1 MDEILLLGVI
11 GTLGSLVWWLTIFTS
26 LLADLAFLKVKMN
39 NTPAEKN
46 LLSLITLF
54 HKYSGDDDV
63 IDKKSMSKLMEDNFP
78 NFLICCKKKGTDL
91 FCKIFERNDK
101 NKDDQIEFAEFLSV
115 IGEIATDFHEQ
126 SHGAPP
132 CSDPSQGSQASG
144 QKNQ

>member
-1 MDEILLLGVI
+1 MLQRPKWFKRPLK
-11 GTLGSLVWWLTIFTS
+11 S
-26 LLADLAFLKVKMN
+26 AAAFLKVKMN